1 MLTFADK
8 IKLFITNYREFL
20 DIYDAGFS
28 YDGESLTAL
37 TVGWKSLLRSSADK
51 KDKEQA
57 IFIGITSA
65 ICKLINPNGNSG
77 RVYSVTTD
85 DSDFQVTLYNVV
97 ETLRRKN
104 QGYGDAALTPNR
116 FYSDAL
122 TTSDCILIR
131 LSDKIARYES
141 LTDALARDSE
151 NSDVIQ
157 ESLYDTT
164 LDFIGYCI
172 LLYIAFKIDDEPF
185 LLYGEVDEL
194 EVGSEY
200 ADTDEEKAERPLP
213 AMVFPYRPTFR
224 DISDT
229 LESGN
234 FDIFVAPAK
243 KASNDGE
250 N

>member
-1 MLTFADK
+1 MLTFNDK
-8 IKLFITNYREFL
+8 IQMFLTNYREFL
-20 DIYDAGFS
+20 DIYDAGYS
-28 YDGESLTAL
+28 YDGESLTSIV
-37 TVGWKSLLRSSADK
+37 VGWKSLLRSSADK

-57 IFIGITSA
+57 VFIGITNA
-65 ICKLINPNGNSG
+65 ICKLISPKGNSN
-77 RVYSVTTD
+77 RVYNVTTD
-85 DSDFQVTLYNVV
+85 DNDFQVTLYNVI
-97 ETLRRKN
+97 ETLKQKN
-104 QGYGDAALTPNR
+104 KGYGNSALAPNR

-122 TTSDCILIR
+122 TPSDCLLIR

-141 LTDALARDSE
+141 LADILARDSD
-151 NSDVIQ
+151 SADTIG

-185 LLYGEVDEL
+185 LLYSEMDEL

-224 DISDT
+224 DISET

-243 KASNDGE
+243 KANNDGE